1 MKAVADTLRDYLAPV
16 IEGMGYEFVGYELQ
30 RAGRHTVLRVY
41 IDSTKGITVD
51 DCSRVS
57 RQVSAMLDVEDPIQG
72 NYSLEISSPGIDRPL
87 FELAHFQ
94 KQLGKRVKVRM
105 QVPVGN
111 QRNFDGVVQKIEGTN
126 IHLLVDGEERV
137 LPFFDIEKAKVVAD
151 IR

>member
-1 MKAVADTLRDYLAPV
+1 MKAVTETLRDHLAPV
-16 IEGMGYEFVGYELQ
+16 IDAMGYEFVGCELQ

-41 IDSTKGITVD
+41 IDSAKGITVD

-94 KQLGKRVKVRM
+94 KQLGQRVKVRM
-105 QVPVGN
+105 QVPVNG
-111 QRNFDGVVQKIEGTN
+111 QRNFVGIVQKIEGNN
-126 IHLLVDGEERV
+126 IYLLVDGEERV